1 MPSLCPTLGILFLA
15 LRSRNFEAIAHVT
28 QRQAGRS
35 RRRLVAAI
43 YLLLYENE
51 GDFVRKNQRFF

>member
-1 MPSLCPTLGILFLA
+1 MSSICPTLGILILV

-28 QRQAGRS
+28 QRQAGRR

-43 YLLLYENE
+43 YLLLCENE
-51 GDFVRKNQRFF
+51 GDFVRKIQRFF

>member
-1 MPSLCPTLGILFLA
+1 MPSLCPTLGILFHA

-28 QRQAGRS
+28 QRQAGRR

-51 GDFVRKNQRFF
+51 GHFVRKI

>member
-1 MPSLCPTLGILFLA
+1 MPSLCPTLGILFHA

-28 QRQAGRS
+28 QRQAGR
-35 RRRLVAAI
+35 RRLVVAAI

-51 GDFVRKNQRFF
+51 GDFVRKIQRFF